1 MDDLVGIAALF
12 IAMLR
17 ALIVVLGMSSNRY
30 RYRKHAEE
38 CLDRAARARK
48 PEDSDA
54 WLSMAED
61 WIRLAV
67 ESEAERQPRES

>member
-1 MDDLVGIAALF
+1 
-12 IAMLR
+12 
-17 ALIVVLGMSSNRY
+17 MSSNRY

-48 PEDSDA
+48 PEDGDA
-54 WLSMAED
+54 WRSMAED

-67 ESEAERQPRES
+67 ESEAAERLPRES

>member
-1 MDDLVGIAALF
+1 
-12 IAMLR
+12 
-17 ALIVVLGMSSNRY
+17 MSSNRY

-38 CLDRAARARK
+38 CLDGAARARK
-48 PEDSDA
+48 LEDSDA

-67 ESEAERQPRES
+67 ESEAAERQPRES